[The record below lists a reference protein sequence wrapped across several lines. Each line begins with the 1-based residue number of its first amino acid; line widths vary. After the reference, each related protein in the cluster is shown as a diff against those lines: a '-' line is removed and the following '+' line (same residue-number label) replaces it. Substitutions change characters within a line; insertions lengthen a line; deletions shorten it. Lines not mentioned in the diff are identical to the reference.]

1 MLVKLL
7 VLALF
12 GCAAAQSVAD
22 PRCTIPDRVP
32 ALRLP
37 HETDCTRH
45 WICQGGNKH
54 LMPACPPGLKFDT
67 PSMSCR
73 PAADAIC
80 GPAAETT
87 PPPTTPPPVG
97 TDGPTTAPPTTAP
110 PTTAPPTT
118 APPTGGPSTAP
129 PINPTVSGESFI
141 RRKSEYSQKLIFY
154 FSVLPPT
161 APTVNPENPP
171 TEPPAEPPTEPPEE
185 PPTEASVI
193 EREAPRRSW
202 LW

>member
-12 GCAAAQSVAD
+12 GFAAATSVVE

-37 HETDCTRH
+37 HETDCARH
-45 WICQGGNKH
+45 WICQGGSKH
-54 LMPACPPGLKFDT
+54 LMPPCPPGNLFDT

-97 TDGPTTAPPTTAP
+97 TDGPTDEPTTVPPTTAP
-110 PTTAPPTT
+110 PTDV
-118 APPTGGPSTAP
+118 PPTGGPSTAP
-129 PINPTVSGESFI
+129 PINPTVSGESLI
-141 RRKSEYSQKLIFY
+141 RRKSENPQKLMFY

-185 PPTEASVI
+185 PEEPPTEASVI
-193 EREAPRRSW
+193 EREAPRRS
-202 LW
+202 